1 VARRAGSARARSA
14 GAPGKLVVEAV
25 FPFNLFMLSMRGYL
39 RARVPIHAV
48 VSTQRGEGQSVLITF
63 PDSRQEQT
71 TLRLFLKRPS
81 DLISALKSLKVRV
94 I

>member
-1 VARRAGSARARSA
+1 
-14 GAPGKLVVEAV
+14 
-25 FPFNLFMLSMRGYL
+25 
-39 RARVPIHAV
+39 V